1 VHKGEKTMSQEQ
13 IIKKQEPKTNNA
25 VTEKVAAGALSIN
38 MFEADANKG
47 VDNLTHEDLAL
58 PFLKILGQLSPE
70 VNKRDGKYVQGAEA
84 GMIYNSVTGELFDG
98 EKGIQ
103 VIPCHYKLE
112 YIEWQDRGEGSGAP
126 VAIHPSYSDIMTKTT
141 RGADYKDRL
150 PNGNYI
156 EKTAS
161 HFVVINSNTPSTALI
176 AMKSTQLKISRKWN
190 SMMAS
195 IKMKGKNG
203 MFTPA
208 FFSHTY
214 KLRTTQQSNDKGTWF
229 GWEVSKI
236 GPVQDAALYQ
246 QAKSFADSVSKGDVK
261 VKHGESNDSAKGEA
275 SHF

>member
-1 VHKGEKTMSQEQ
+1 MSKEQ
-13 IIKKQEPKTNNA
+13 INKNQVTKKQE
-25 VTEKVAAGALSIN
+25 AGALATNI
-38 MFEADANKG
+38 FEADADKG
-47 VDNLTHEDLAL
+47 LTNIGHDDLAL

-70 VNKRDGKYVQGAEA
+70 VNKRDGKYVEGAEP

-98 EKGIQ
+98 EQGVN

-126 VAIHPSYSDIMTKTT
+126 VNIHPSSSDIMSKTS

-156 EKTAS
+156 DRTAS
-161 HFVVINSNTPSTALI
+161 HFVIVDGDNPSTALI
-176 AMKSTQLKISRKWN
+176 AMKSTQLKVSRKWN

-208 FFSHTY
+208 SFSHVY
-214 KLRTTQQSNDKGTWF
+214 KLRTVQQSNDKGTWF

-236 GPVQDAALYQ
+236 GPVSDESVYS
-246 QAKSFADSVSKGDVK
+246 QAKSFADSVSKGDVE
-261 VKHGESNDSAKGEA
+261 VKHSEAEQKKDSAN
-275 SHF
+275 HM